1 MENKMFKLNPIVFE
15 YNRLT
20 PNNIKTDYS
29 AFLYTPTI
37 SVDKA
42 VVVPNTPKESTPT
55 EKSPKST
62 TSPKVVV
69 PVQSTIATGYSPIY
83 RTVGGKKERDTAKN
97 KTEFIKTFLPVYR
110 KVLKEK
116 GISED
121 FAESLV
127 AQAALESA

>member
-1 MENKMFKLNPIVFE
+1 VFYFGHKE
-15 YNRLT
+15 KN
-20 PNNIKTDYS
+20 
-29 AFLYTPTI
+29 LYIFFYT
-37 SVDKA
+37 
-42 VVVPNTPKESTPT
+42 
-55 EKSPKST
+55 
-62 TSPKVVV
+62 
-69 PVQSTIATGYSPIY
+69 
-83 RTVGGKKERDTAKN
+83 KKERDTAKN